1 LRHLSTAL
9 LLLSLSTTST
19 SLALAQGDR
28 SPADARVSVDVP
40 DCVPADRALFLKI
53 LGIELGVELLGPREK
68 QATLVTMS
76 CEGDAV
82 TVDVVNP
89 ATARSTGRAVDLSGE
104 SASSGA
110 RLLALATAELVESSR
125 LEFTPDG
132 KPIRGGKGVYDTAD
146 PQAGGVFVG
155 LGAAGQLGAPDAR
168 GELGAALRVEGE
180 VTRRWRWAAGLGA
193 TFAGAS
199 TALGDV
205 STGLFTGRVGFAR
218 AWVGESTALRAGV
231 DLRVGAWRAAGEPI
245 QGASG
250 RTVWLPVVDV
260 VGGVRFS
267 VVALGPL
274 RVDLGA
280 QVGYPLTGPFV
291 TLDGARALGLDGPWG
306 LVDLGLQLRFG
317 PS

>member
-1 LRHLSTAL
+1 MRHLSTPL
-9 LLLSLSTTST
+9 LLLSLSLIP
-19 SLALAQGDR
+19 SLASAQDDR

-40 DCVPADRALFLKI
+40 DCVRVDRELFLKI

-76 CEGDAV
+76 CAKDEV

-89 ATARSTGRAVDLSGE
+89 TTARSAGRAVDLSGE
-104 SASSGA
+104 SDSSGA
-110 RLLALATAELVESSR
+110 RLLALATAELVEDSR
-125 LEFTPDG
+125 LEFSADG

-146 PQAGGVFVG
+146 PDGGGVFVG

-180 VTRRWRWAAGLGA
+180 VTREWRWAAGLGA
-193 TFAGAS
+193 TFAD
-199 TALGDV
+199 TPTDLGDV
-205 STGLFTGRVGFAR
+205 STQLFTGRVGFSR
-218 AWVGESTALRAGV
+218 AWVGESTALRLGV
-231 DLRVGAWRAAGEPI
+231 DLRAGAWRASGEPVD
-245 QGASG
+245 GATG
-250 RTVWLPVVDV
+250 ATVWLPVCDV
-260 VGGVRFS
+260 VGGARFA
-267 VVALGPL
+267 VVAVGPL

-280 QVGYPLTGPFV
+280 QVGYPLTQPFV

-306 LVDLGLQLRFG
+306 MVDLGLQLRFG